1 MPLEF
6 YVCAFTSRMAEECIY
21 NVEAHDEQASPQEN
35 EVPQIEQY
43 PINGQIPVVP
53 PPMTDGEIRAA
64 FINLSQAITSKANN
78 VTSQV
83 QVMTSQVNREVGPQV
98 PQHSSTMASRLRD
111 FTRMNPHMFF
121 QFEIK

>member
-1 MPLEF
+1 MTTIREVARTVVGDL
-6 YVCAFTSRMAEECIY
+6 ADA
-21 NVEAHDEQASPQEN
+21 
-35 EVPQIEQY
+35 EVPPLMNQAPPQGNQVPPQDQSLVI
-43 PINGQIPVVP
+43 P

-121 QFEIK
+121 QFEIKLRSSIFH